1 MALSETTPGGIAEGS
16 GRQAV
21 PVGAGGLL
29 RALYSGKS
37 SQLGAAGLQQEHGS
51 VVLVSLVGAENLNS
65 DELSFVELPGG
76 CWAFRTARE
85 GTRLGLSCSKT
96 Q

>member
-1 MALSETTPGGIAEGS
+1 M
-16 GRQAV
+16 

-37 SQLGAAGLQQEHGS
+37 PQLGAAGLQQEHGS

-65 DELSFVELPGG
+65 DELSSLWRAAWGLLGFRDCRGRDQA
-76 CWAFRTARE
+76 WAQ
-85 GTRLGLSCSKT
+85 L
-96 Q
+96 